1 MAKLKPEEVTGEDL
15 IEFVAS
21 SGDFSF
27 EMRILQMLRQG
38 GLDCEHGG
46 HYEDPVT
53 RKSREFDIRATH
65 TYGLTK
71 TRLAVECK
79 NIRAN
84 FPVLISCVRRLP
96 FEAFHDVTAVKGDP
110 HGARYA
116 MEQRATPHRVSESS
130 VYPIGEY
137 VGKSIEQVGRDNAG
151 FTAND
156 SEVYE
161 KWGQALA
168 SAQSLFDSIDDDVPP
183 ENSVG
188 LRAVLPVVVI
198 PDGRLWTVCYA
209 EDGSVQEQPHLADRV
224 PCYVNKQYTVGHG
237 LGETQVTISH
247 LEIVTQSG
255 LKTLVE
261 RLKRDLAFLYPNKL
275 QHVV

>member
-1 MAKLKPEEVTGEDL
+1 MAKLKPEEVTVADL
-15 IEFVAS
+15 VEFVAS
-21 SGDFSF
+21 AGDFSF

-53 RKSREFDIRATH
+53 KKSREFDIRPTH
-65 TYGLTK
+65 TDGITK

-96 FEAFHDVTAVKGDP
+96 FEAFHDVAAVNADP

-130 VYPIGEY
+130 VYPIGEF

-151 FTAND
+151 LTAND
-156 SEVYE
+156 AEVYE

-168 SAQSLFDSIDDDVPP
+168 SAQGLFDSIDDDVPP

-198 PDGRLWTVCYA
+198 PDGRLWAVCYA
-209 EDGSVQEQPHLADRV
+209 RMGAFRNSLIRPIECLA
-224 PCYVNKQYTVGHG
+224 T
-237 LGETQVTISH
+237 
-247 LEIVTQSG
+247 
-255 LKTLVE
+255 
-261 RLKRDLAFLYPNKL
+261 
-275 QHVV
+275 